1 MKTVLVA
8 DGLRVHKN
16 FKVASA
22 TLSDAMSNVFIRNA
36 NPEEEGPEY
45 RWMVCRHPL
54 DRLVSA
60 FTFFCTGQYEGHVG
74 MGVCRG
80 MPWVDFLRV
89 VLNNPYGDKHFR
101 PQFIAAGPHRIDKL
115 CRLEHLVEEW
125 EVLRKQFTGLF
136 PLKWLQKTEHAS
148 WKEYYTAKQR
158 VLAEAVYT
166 GDMTLYES
174 AVDDVNRSGL
184 T

>member
-8 DGLRVHKN
+8 DGLRVHKI

-22 TLSDAMSNVFIRNA
+22 TISDAMSNMFIRNA
-36 NPEEEGPEY
+36 EPEEEGLEY

-60 FTFFCTGQYEGHVG
+60 FTFFCTGKYEGYIT
-74 MGVCRG
+74 MGVCKG

-101 PQFIAAGPHRIDKL
+101 PQFIAAGPHKIDKL
-115 CRLEHLVEEW
+115 CRLENLAEEW
-125 EVLRKQFTGLF
+125 EVLQKRFSGLF
-136 PLKWLQKTEHAS
+136 SLKWLQKTEHEP
-148 WKEYYTAKQR
+148 WPTYYTTKQR
-158 VLAEAVYT
+158 VLAEAVYSR
-166 GDMTLYES
+166 DMTLYES
-174 AVDDVNRSGL
+174 INK
-184 T
+184 